1 MYYLLST
8 VSPTNSL
15 LVPVEITTPPGTSA
29 LTPEDAISTT
39 PPLTSS
45 QLPTSSTDHETPEE
59 PSAVMEKP
67 KGNSSQCLKIIIED
81 KTVLPFNI
89 YK

>member
-1 MYYLLST
+1 MNYLLST

-39 PPLTSS
+39 PPLSSS

-67 KGNSSQCLKIIIED
+67 KGNFKKYSGVHLKQ
-81 KTVLPFNI
+81 FQ
-89 YK
+89 